1 MLYEGLRAEGEP
13 VSLSRLCRGLG
24 VPRRSLY
31 YRPRGRRRPVDPDRA
46 AAVQAVIE
54 RFPTYGY
61 RRIAAVLGWNR
72 KVVQRICQR
81 RGWQVANRPKGH
93 RPRAQALGS
102 VAPRPDRR
110 WATDLT
116 RVWCGR
122 DRWCTLAVVL
132 DCCTREV
139 LGWRLARSGD
149 AKTAEAALEEALI
162 HRFGALGRLSR
173 RIVLRSD
180 NGLVFSSR
188 RYTAT
193 VRAYGLEQEFIT
205 PYTPEQNGLVE
216 RCIRSLKEE
225 CIWQHRFESLPHARQ
240 VIGAWVRYYNTERP
254 HQALAY
260 KAPAHVVASAA

>member
-1 MLYEGLRAEGEP
+1 M
-13 VSLSRLCRGLG
+13 SLSRLCRWLG
-24 VPRRSLY
+24 VSRRSLY
-31 YRPRGRRRPVDPDRA
+31 DRPRGRRRPLDPDKVRA
-46 AAVQAVIE
+46 VKGVIE

-81 RGWQVANRPKGH
+81 RGWQVRKRPKGH
-93 RPRAQALGS
+93 RPRARALPS
-102 VAPRPDRR
+102 VTSAPDRR
-110 WATDLT
+110 WATDLAQ
-116 RVWCGR
+116 VWCGR
-122 DRWCTLAVVL
+122 DRWCTLAVVM

-139 LGWRLARSGD
+139 LGWGLARSGD
-149 AKTAEAALEEALI
+149 PKTAEAALEEALI
-162 HRFGALGRLSR
+162 HRFGALGRLAR

-216 RCIRSLKEE
+216 RFIRSLKEE
-225 CIWQHRFESLPHARQ
+225 CIWQYRLESLSHVRQ
-240 VIGAWVRYYNTERP
+240 VIGAWIRYYNTERP
-254 HQALAY
+254 HQALGY
-260 KAPAHVVASAA
+260 KAPAHAVASAA